1 MLEIPRNIRANIWKL
16 VLGAVLV
23 AFAVLLALF
32 PTPRYE
38 AIDNPGRWIPSVLFA
53 AFGVPLIVSNTRIL
67 VTRPPWLRATSE
79 GLWFGGGPTI
89 PWQEIHA
96 IYEAGMPINAYGYSG
111 RTSAIGF
118 AFHRKRTLF
127 RVPSSLWLTT
137 IAFGDVKISVL
148 EAEEQPRALVFQLEA
163 MRLKACGHEAG
174 VIRGTT
180 ELPSAR
186 AVRRS

>member
-1 MLEIPRNIRANIWKL
+1 MLEIPRNITANIWKL

-23 AFAVLLALF
+23 AAAVLFAVF

-38 AIDNPGRWIPSVLFA
+38 AIDDPGRWIPTAMFA
-53 AFGVPLIVSNTRIL
+53 AFGVPFMVSNVRLL

-79 GLWFGGGPTI
+79 GLWFGGGATI
-89 PWQEIHA
+89 PWQDVKA
-96 IYEAGMPINAYGYSG
+96 VYEAGVPIERYGYSV

-137 IAFGDVKISVL
+137 IALGDVKISVL
-148 EAEEQPRALVFQLEA
+148 AAEEQPSALVFQLEA

-174 VIRGTT
+174 VIRGAV

-186 AVRRS
+186 AGRRS

>member
-1 MLEIPRNIRANIWKL
+1 MLEIPRNIRVNIWKL

-23 AFAVLLALF
+23 ALAVLLALF
-32 PTPRYE
+32 PAAPHE
-38 AIDNPGRWIPSVLFA
+38 AIDDPERWIPSAMFA
-53 AFGVPLIVSNTRIL
+53 VFGVPLIVSNVRLL

-79 GLWFGGGPTI
+79 GLWFGGGATI
-89 PWQEIHA
+89 PWQEVKA
-96 IYEAGMPINAYGYSG
+96 VYEAGVPIERYGYSV

-118 AFHRKRTLF
+118 AFHRKWTLF

-148 EAEEQPRALVFQLEA
+148 AAEEQPRALVFQLEA
-163 MRLKACGHEAG
+163 MRLNACGHEAG
-174 VIRGTT
+174 VIRGAA